1 VAEWF
6 KAAVLKTAV
15 SQGTVGSNPTPSA
28 TSSSTKPRKA
38 IQKGAMPIRKALL
51 LDLDDTIIDDSSNVE
66 RCWRD
71 ACLVHGSELEPLDP
85 CRLFDAIE
93 RTRSWYW
100 SDPDRHREGR
110 LDLHNARR
118 EVVRRSLADLGI
130 DNEALAERI
139 AATYG
144 SRRELGVQPI
154 PGAIETVQW
163 LRETG
168 CRTALLTNGA
178 AESQRGKVDRF
189 QLAGL
194 FDAILIEGELGYGK
208 PDTRVYRGALE
219 RLRVKPEEATMV
231 GDNLEFDVLA
241 PQELGVY
248 GVWIDVGGKGV
259 PPEHTARPDRTIR
272 ALSELR
278 MAVLGETSP

>member
-1 VAEWF
+1 M
-6 KAAVLKTAV
+6 T
-15 SQGTVGSNPTPSA
+15 
-28 TSSSTKPRKA
+28 
-38 IQKGAMPIRKALL
+38 IRKALL
-51 LDLDDTIIDDSSNVE
+51 LDLDDTIIDDSGNVE

-85 CRLFDAIE
+85 CRLFDVIE
-93 RTRSWYW
+93 RTRNWFW
-100 SDPDRHREGR
+100 ADPDRHRDGR
-110 LDLHNARR
+110 LDLDAARR
-118 EVVRRSLADLGI
+118 EVVRISLATLGV
-130 DNEALAERI
+130 DNPPLAERI

-163 LRETG
+163 LREKG

-208 PDTRVYRGALE
+208 PDPRVYRGALE
-219 RLRVKPEEATMV
+219 KLGVNPEEATMV
-231 GDNLEFDVLA
+231 GDNLEWDVLA
-241 PQELGVY
+241 PQELGVF
-248 GVWIDVGGKGV
+248 GVWIDVLGEGV
-259 PPEHTARPDRTIR
+259 PAEQTARPDQIIR

-278 MAVLGETSP
+278 TSALREATG

>member
-1 VAEWF
+1 MMSPNRREI
-6 KAAVLKTAV
+6 
-15 SQGTVGSNPTPSA
+15 
-28 TSSSTKPRKA
+28 PRA
-38 IQKGAMPIRKALL
+38 FL
-51 LDLDDTIIDDSSNVE
+51 LDLDDTIIDDSGNVE

-71 ACLVHGSELEPLDP
+71 SCLEHGSELRPLDP
-85 CRLFDAIE
+85 CQLFDTIE
-93 RTRSWYW
+93 RTRGWYW

-110 LDLHNARR
+110 LDLPGARR
-118 EVVRRSLADLGI
+118 EVVLRSLSELGI
-130 DNEALAERI
+130 DNTALANKI
-139 AATYG
+139 ADTYG
-144 SRRELGVQPI
+144 TRRDLGVLPI

-163 LRETG
+163 LRAQG

-189 QLAGL
+189 QLGGL

-208 PDTRVYRGALE
+208 PDPRVYRNALE
-219 RLRVKPEEATMV
+219 MLGVKPEEATMV

-248 GVWIDVGGKGV
+248 GVWIDLRGEGAPAK
-259 PPEHTARPDRTIR
+259 HAARPNRIIR

-278 MAVLGETSP
+278 T